1 MITGITFGTFDLLYS
16 GYIDMLKE
24 AKSHCDYLVVGL
36 HTDSSVERP
45 EKDEPIQ
52 SLYERYSELLDS
64 HLVDEVLIYSTES
77 ELEEILHNGNINIR
91 FIGEEYRGQ
100 DFTGKLY
107 CHEAGIDIY
116 YSTRTN
122 KLTSYFADSYYEKN
136 VASKTSKSLN
146 FKFLYNTNVKYKTVE
161 KFWPTRGKANW
172 SKLNYQNILNT
183 Y

>member
-1 MITGITFGTFDLLYS
+1 MKTGITFGTFDLLYL

-24 AKSHCDYLVVGL
+24 AKSQCDYLVVGL
-36 HTDSSVERP
+36 HKDPSKERP
-45 EKDEPIQ
+45 EKIEPIQ
-52 SLYERYSELLDS
+52 SLNERYSELLDS
-64 HLVDEVLIYSTES
+64 QLVDEVIIYSTES
-77 ELEEILHNGNINIR
+77 ELEEILHNVNINIR

-107 CHEAGIDIY
+107 CRAAGIDIY

-122 KLTSYFADSYYEKN
+122 KLSSYFSHGHYEKN
-136 VASKTSKSLN
+136 VAPKTSKTLN
-146 FKFLYNTNVKYKTVE
+146 FKFLQNTILSYKTAA
-161 KFWPTRGKANW
+161 KFRSTRGKTNW